1 MARILTPYLARSP
14 EDFTGML
21 IRSEFRMS
29 SISAMPISS
38 NFNLLFNRESVS
50 SDVFRLIISA
60 PYSRAKRATSSNSPI
75 T

>member
-60 PYSRAKRATSSNSPI
+60 PYSRATSSNSPM